1 MSILITKEL
10 INKIV
15 QALEDKGVKDSHF
28 DGASMPLT
36 YDEQVVILQNGKN
49 RRIDIT
55 ALIDSIVTSERSD
68 LLNVSFFAGGL
79 VKPLSL
85 KEAVANVKNKHKKAG
100 LLITF
105 FDSATKQW
113 VVYQYKGTKFKD
125 FYDLTKWKK
134 LLPSHFKGLIESEK
148 TLLKEVPYPEIGDY
162 AYVREGDK
170 VYLYVCEE
178 TNNWLNTGDLAELI
192 ASIDFNGTIDISDN
206 LTWVLDG
213 VDTLISIY
221 PDLHWELIIGR
232 PTKLSQ
238 FDNDVGFVTIDHK
251 HKIEDI
257 LDLQNILNDIKDS
270 IENISSDYTSLLEY
284 LDDKLKEIDEKL
296 DSKADVTHDH
306 DDKYS
311 SLGHDHDKD
320 YAAKEIEKAVLN
332 IRTEDGKSLWNP
344 DGITIP
350 NSSGGG
356 GGGGGGTSDIDIIT
370 TNDNTPPTDFNVYSA
385 LRSLQ
390 SFLRKDQ
397 DDKTDHLI
405 KFLGGAEFGKFI
417 DSLLYGKGA
426 AIDKEGNAQFQSVEV
441 RSYLKVLELIYN
453 RLNAVEGDIVL
464 TDSGTIESVIKQP
477 DGVYVA
483 KIRKRWDGD
492 FHSFQKDDVIR
503 GVVNKLDTDSAYY
516 TSWNRV
522 IDVDRAANTIT
533 LIPYNNKE
541 VPGDRNFPVTESMV
555 VNRWGNAINRDRQS
569 TWYISAT
576 EGRIVFLDKV
586 TKPILEDYN
595 YASFWGKPVQLDIF
609 KDKPINYDQPYAYMR
624 GLLVQDLIR
633 VDYNGA
639 PIKNIIDTGPWKAGV
654 IYNDGSK
661 FPYDQHDVWHHN
673 CKWRCIIDG
682 TTEEPSYKSTSWSII
697 TDNNKLSLIIE
708 TDSSQFYRPNSGYN
722 TILEAT
728 VYHGTEDITNI
739 IEDTDWRW
747 SRETGNIITDNA
759 WNAVHENNTTT
770 VEITESDFGNPID
783 GSTTFICEAF
793 VRDGKEILTLKNKL
807 RYEN

>member
-1 MSILITKEL
+1 MSVLITKDL

-15 QALEDKGVKDSHF
+15 QALEDRGVKDSHF
-28 DGASMPLT
+28 DRASMPLT

-55 ALIDSIVTSERSD
+55 SLIDSIITSERSD
-68 LLNVSFFAGGL
+68 LLNVSYFAGGL
-79 VKPLSL
+79 VQPLSL

-105 FDSATKQW
+105 FDSITKQW

-134 LLPSHFKGLIESEK
+134 LLPSHFKGLIKSEK
-148 TLLKEVPYPEIGDY
+148 TLLKEVPYPEVGDY
-162 AYVREGDK
+162 AYVRESDK

-178 TNNWLNTGDLAELI
+178 SGNWVNTGDLAKLI

-206 LTWVLDG
+206 FTWILDG

-221 PDLHWELIIGR
+221 PDLHWDLIIDK

-238 FDNDVGFVTIDHK
+238 FENDVPYVTIDHE
-251 HKIEDI
+251 HQLENIVGLTE
-257 LDLQNILNDIKDS
+257 DLQNIKSDITDLGQYYLQLSDHINVQITDIKRELS
-270 IENISSDYTSLLEY
+270 E
-284 LDDKLKEIDEKL
+284 
-296 DSKADVTHDH
+296 KADINHNHDQQ
-306 DDKYS
+306 
-311 SLGHDHDKD
+311 
-320 YAAKEIEKAVLN
+320 YADKEIEKAVRN

-350 NSSGGG
+350 NFTGGG
-356 GGGGGGTSDIDIIT
+356 EGGGEPSDIKIIT
-370 TNDNTPPTDFNVYSA
+370 TNDNTPPTDANVYSA

-397 DDKTDHLI
+397 DDSTEHLI

-417 DSLLYGKGA
+417 DSILQGKGG
-426 AIDKEGNAQFQSVEV
+426 AIDGKGNAQFQSVEV
-441 RSYLKVLELIYN
+441 RGYLKVLELIYN
-453 RLNAVEGDIVL
+453 RLNAIEGDIVL
-464 TDSGTIESVIKQP
+464 TDSGTIESIIKQSG
-477 DGVYVA
+477 DVYVA
-483 KIRKRWDGD
+483 KLRKRWDGD

-503 GVVNKLDTDSAYY
+503 GVVNKLDTAFEYF
-516 TSWNRV
+516 TSWNRI

-533 LIPYNNKE
+533 FIPYKDNQ
-541 VPGDRNFPVTESMV
+541 VPGQNNFPATINMV
-555 VNRWGNAINRDRQS
+555 VNRWGNAIKEDRQS

-576 EGRIVFLDKV
+576 EGRIVFLDNV

-595 YASFWGKPVQLDIF
+595 YASFWGKPVKLDIF
-609 KDKPINYDQPYAYMR
+609 EGKPINYNQPYAYMR

-654 IYNDGSK
+654 IYNDGSQP
-661 FPYDQHDVWHHN
+661 PYDQHDVWHHN

-682 TTEEPSYKSTSWSII
+682 TTEEPSYRSPNWSVV

-708 TDSSQFYRPNSGYN
+708 TESSQFYRPNSGYN

-728 VYHGTEDITNI
+728 VYHGTEDITNS

-747 SRETGNIITDNA
+747 SRETGDIITDNA
-759 WNAVHENNTTT
+759 WNAVHENNTTI
-770 VEITESDFGNPID
+770 VQITESDFGNPLD

-793 VRDGKEILTLKNKL
+793 VRDGKDILKLKNKL